1 MTAEVGTS
9 RRSDARDNRARIVL
23 AARTAFAAGGAD
35 VPIREI
41 ARRAEVGV
49 ATLYRHF
56 PSKEALLTAAF
67 AEQTELCSAV
77 VAEGLAAPDPW
88 RGFRLVIERLL
99 EAHARDREFRSYIAR
114 LPRTSPLTADR
125 DRALR
130 LLLELVRRAKESGDL
145 RPDIVVEDI
154 ALALMAS
161 DGIRAE
167 SPEMRAA
174 ASRRLAA
181 LMLDSFRASP
191 ASSPLP
197 PAVRL
202 PLTAQVHSGAAA
214 GGRRQRRMPQGAHT
228 EDHGRRPRAGEA

>member
-9 RRSDARDNRARIVL
+9 RRSDARDNRARIVM
-23 AARTAFAAGGAD
+23 AARMAFAAEGPG
-35 VPIREI
+35 VPIREV

-49 ATLYRHF
+49 ATVYRHF
-56 PSKEALLTAAF
+56 PSKEALLTEAF

-88 RGFRLVIERLL
+88 RGFRLVIEKLL
-99 EAHARDREFRSYIAR
+99 EAHARDREFRAYVAQ
-114 LPRTSPLTADR
+114 LPRTAAVTTDR

-130 LLLELVRRAKESGDL
+130 MLLELIRRAKDSGDL

-161 DGIRAE
+161 DGIHAE
-167 SPEMRAA
+167 SPELRAA

-181 LMLDSFRASP
+181 LMLESFRASP
-191 ASSPLP
+191 TSAPLP

-202 PLTAQVHSGAAA
+202 PLTA
-214 GGRRQRRMPQGAHT
+214 R
-228 EDHGRRPRAGEA
+228 